1 MHAVY
6 KYWVHANYG
15 IHMSGGILYDRQ
27 WHIWKYDLAVLPS
40 RHYDAPRWKMGQ
52 NFVQALSADFT
63 GV

>member
-1 MHAVY
+1 MHVVY

-27 WHIWKYDLAVLPS
+27 WHIRKCDLAVLPS
-40 RHYDAPRWKMGQ
+40 RHYDAPRGKVGRY
-52 NFVQALSADFT
+52 FVESLSADLT